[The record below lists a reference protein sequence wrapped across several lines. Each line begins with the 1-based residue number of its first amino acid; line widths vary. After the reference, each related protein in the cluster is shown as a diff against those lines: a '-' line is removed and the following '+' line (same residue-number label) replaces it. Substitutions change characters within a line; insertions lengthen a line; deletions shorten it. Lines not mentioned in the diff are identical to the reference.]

1 MTQNTLLA
9 NFVNLGYNIINRIE
23 EEKKWDIKFYQK
35 KKFVLIN
42 LN

>member
-1 MTQNTLLA
+1 MAQNTLLA